1 MPVLKTSRF
10 EINYVEAGEGFPV
23 ILIHGLAG
31 DHSAWRPQIEALK
44 TTIELLHL
52 IIRVQAIAPW

>member
-1 MPVLKTSRF
+1 MPVVKTSRF
-10 EINYVEAGEGFPV
+10 EINYVDEGEGFPV

-44 TTIELLHL
+44 NDYRVL
-52 IIRVQAIAPW
+52 I